1 MRIGGLQRFT
11 LIDFPGRV
19 AAIVFTEGCNFRCPY
34 CYNRELVVPEHYAEP
49 IPEEE
54 VLRFLESRRGQLE
67 GVVIT
72 GGEPTVQEDLADFV
86 RRVKDLGFLVKLDTN
101 GSHPDAIARLLD
113 AGLLDYIA
121 MDIKAPLARYRE
133 ITRSEIDEATIRA
146 SVDLLMKGAVAHE
159 FRTTVVREQLSLDE
173 VVEIA
178 RGIFRG
184 ARRYALQKFRA
195 TDSLVDPAFARCGTY
210 TDAEFETLRRRIA
223 SLVQEVIV
231 R

>member
-34 CYNRELVVPEHYAEP
+34 CYNRELVVPGHYAEP

-54 VLRFLESRRGQLE
+54 VQHFLESRRGQLE

-72 GGEPTVQEDLADFV
+72 GGEPTVQEDLADFI
-86 RRVKDLGFLVKLDTN
+86 RRVRGLGFLVKLDTN
-101 GSHPDAIARLLD
+101 GSHPEAIARLLE
-113 AGLLDYIA
+113 AGLLDYVA

-133 ITRSEIDEATIRA
+133 VTRSEVGEAAIRA
-146 SVDLLMKGAVAHE
+146 SVDLLMRGVVDHE

-178 RGIFRG
+178 RGIRG

-195 TDSLVDPAFARCGTY
+195 ANSLVDPAFARCGTY
-210 TDAEFETLRRRIA
+210 SDVEFEALRRRIA
-223 SLVQEVIV
+223 PLVQEVIV